1 MQSTNV
7 VEMPTAGQSSE
18 VATLAPSGAALI
30 LDGQSMDS
38 MMRMGELM
46 AASVVSVPA
55 HLRGK
60 PSDCLA
66 IVMQSIQWRMNPFA
80 VAQKTHLTQGG
91 ALGYE
96 AQLINAV
103 ITTLAPIKHRPT
115 FEFFGDWKKIL
126 GKVEERKSDKG
137 GKYYVSTWDK
147 KDEEGLGVR
156 CAVTFKGEVE
166 PRIVEILL
174 VQCWPR
180 FSTQWATDP
189 QQQICYAVVRKLGRR
204 YTPDVIL
211 GVYTPEELEEIPHG
225 ERDMGAADVVPEAKP
240 DIASRVRQATGHEP
254 TPPAAEKAPT
264 LDAVL
269 REIKAAKSSEDLAKA
284 AEKCAKLVNDDDKA
298 TARAEYKTK
307 FDALKAAA
315 AGPTF
320 AEIEAQI
327 QAAESVAAVNAAQDL
342 IRSIKDDSQRE
353 ELGELA
359 AKKIDALTPV

>member
-1 MQSTNV
+1 MQGNV
-7 VEMPTAGQSSE
+7 VELPGAQ
-18 VATLAPSGAALI
+18 PSTDLQTVSTGTAALI
-30 LDGQSMDS
+30 LDGQSLDR
-38 MMRMGELM
+38 MMKLAEIM
-46 AASVVSVPA
+46 ATGKVTLPA
-55 HLRGK
+55 EYRNNSG
-60 PSDCLA
+60 DCLA
-66 IVMQSIQWRMNPFA
+66 VVMQAMQWKMNPYA
-80 VAQKTHLTQGG
+80 VAQKTHFISGKI
-91 ALGYE
+91 GYE
-96 AQLINAV
+96 AQLVHAAILMSGF
-103 ITTLAPIKHRPT
+103 ITKDG
-115 FEFFGDWKKIL
+115 FEYEWYGPWE
-126 GKVEERKSDKG
+126 KVVGQFEIRKGDKG
-137 GKYYVSTWDK
+137 EYRVPGWKLADEAGIGIRIRATIAATGTTRELDLLLAQARTRNSTLWAD
-147 KDEEGLGVR
+147 D
-156 CAVTFKGEVE
+156 
-166 PRIVEILL
+166 PR
-174 VQCWPR
+174 
-180 FSTQWATDP
+180 
-189 QQQICYAVVRKLGRR
+189 QQLAYLAEKRWGRL
-204 YTPDVIL
+204 YCPHVIL
-211 GVYTPEELEEIPHG
+211 GVYTPDELAEIPPG
-225 ERDMGAADVVPEAKP
+225 ERDMGTVDVVPEAKP